1 MPEQKNQDPLEITVR
16 GGYQPRVS
24 YVPEGRPTQLT
35 ITRSER
41 GSCGREIVFPW
52 LDLRRTLP
60 LDVPVTVDLPALAPG
75 EYEYSCGM
83 NMMRGTI
90 VVEPADR

>member
-1 MPEQKNQDPLEITVR
+1 MPEQKNKNELEITVR
-16 GGYQPRVS
+16 GGYQPGALYIS
-24 YVPEGRPTQLT
+24 EGEPTRLT
-35 ITRSER
+35 ITRAER

-60 LDVPVTVDLPALAPG
+60 LDVPVTIDLPALAPG
-75 EYEYSCGM
+75 EYEYTCGM

-90 VVEPADR
+90 FVEPSGR